1 MTREGIIEKL
11 KARLKRQLS
20 IGVGMADSG
29 LYFAAAT
36 YLDEAALLAACLAE
50 LEAKNAPD
58 EQPGNDDERPV
69 YG

>member
-1 MTREGIIEKL
+1 MTREEIIEKL

-20 IGVGMADSG
+20 IGVGQANSG
-29 LYFAAAT
+29 LYFSAAT
-36 YLDEAALLAACLAE
+36 FLDEAALLASCLAE

>member
-1 MTREGIIEKL
+1 MTREEIIEKL

-20 IGVGMADSG
+20 LGVGMANSS

-36 YLDEAALLAACLAE
+36 YLDETALLASCLAE

-58 EQPGNDDERPV
+58 EQPGNDGERPV

>member
-1 MTREGIIEKL
+1 MTREEIIEKL

-20 IGVGMADSG
+20 IGVGQANSG
-29 LYFAAAT
+29 LYFSAAA
-36 YLDEAALLAACLAE
+36 YLDEAALLASCIAE

-58 EQPGNDDERPV
+58 EQPGSDDERPV

>member
-1 MTREGIIEKL
+1 MTREEIIEKL

-29 LYFAAAT
+29 LHFAAAT
-36 YLDEAALLAACLAE
+36 YLDEAALLASCLAE
-50 LEAKNAPD
+50 LEPRDAPD
-58 EQPGNDDERPV
+58 ETPCHDGERPV

>member
-1 MTREGIIEKL
+1 MNREEIIEKL

-20 IGVGMADSG
+20 IGAGMADGS

-36 YLDEAALLAACLAE
+36 YLDEASLLASCLAE
-50 LEAKNAPD
+50 LEPKDAPAEHTGHD
-58 EQPGNDDERPV
+58 GERPV